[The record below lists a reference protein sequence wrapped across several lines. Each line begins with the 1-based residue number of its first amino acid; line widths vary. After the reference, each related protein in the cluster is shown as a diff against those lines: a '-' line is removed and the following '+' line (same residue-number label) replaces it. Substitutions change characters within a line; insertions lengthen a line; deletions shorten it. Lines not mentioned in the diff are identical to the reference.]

1 MEKRLKYFWFLVEYV
16 TFLLLPPLHYHSQIK
31 SKNSAGTR
39 KGGGTGG
46 HTDWMWASGLCEGR
60 KRGKVPDVSLMVW
73 SKRVKRRRV

>member
-39 KGGGTGG
+39 KGG
-46 HTDWMWASGLCEGR
+46 DWRAYGL
-60 KRGKVPDVSLMVW
+60 DVGFWV
-73 SKRVKRRRV
+73 V